1 MVFTST
7 RFLRRKIRK
16 WEVDGMGER
25 RKHVLNTEEHKGVA
39 VSSEGITVVD
49 FTLYLYF
56 GTFFPR

>member
-1 MVFTST
+1 
-7 RFLRRKIRK
+7 
-16 WEVDGMGER
+16 MGER